1 MPQVKPAPAPEPLL
15 LGLDG
20 DDETLSERGSVGSGS
35 APSTPDARGGNEA
48 SSSTPSPAGSKKKRE
63 SLSCDRVEA
72 DGPEPTR
79 SSSSDTTWSMD
90 SLRDGCPRSL
100 SRKKN
105 GRSEHSVTSAALIS
119 RPRGVLKLR
128 KLPQNASAETGAGG
142 CNVLQPN
149 GISKPAH
156 FMRRKR
162 IRKPRGL
169 KENRVGGDDPVS
181 CSKTENGTHDQDIT
195 TKSCSG
201 NDLLVPK
208 LSGEPSK
215 PLDVGKDSAGHA
227 QGHIDVSLEEN
238 AAMMLCSLSDN
249 RHDDPLRNRMASPDR
264 SSNESNLHH
273 SNHLKNQ
280 YKNENDVA
288 GPSRLLRKRDGKGP
302 FRKRRPRRH
311 FYEVSPHDLDPFS
324 IVKERIRVFWP
335 LDETWYFGLV
345 KKYDPVTKRHHV
357 KYDDKDEEWIN
368 LQNERI
374 KLLLLPGEG
383 RRRCINNT
391 SRKAR
396 KVNYEGEKR
405 EDMDGNGSGS
415 ESEPIISWLARSNQ
429 VRSGTSSS
437 ISKTVIGHPNIV
449 PVLSNSFDAN
459 PGFFASNG
467 AIPGGLPANGG
478 PEVHNDGTTAGERR
492 FRFFYSRRRFCRRMN
507 GFVNISEHDSHLK
520 IRASSAAVLAS
531 TTGREADTETGAPVK
546 YVILVVSLPLKSVY
560 KLISEACSAWLPSTF
575 VHPQHGSLITLWPAV
590 CLDILL
596 VDDTLSLKHLLLET
610 CLRSA
615 VSLFCSLVGSFNKDS
630 GLNAF
635 KESEA
640 PCTSVRF
647 QISGLHG
654 RSQVA
659 FVLFNLFG
667 IGKTQWKNLQAKVR
681 YHSLKRELSKVGC
694 TYADIKQLISGNDQ
708 NVRTSVNLFSKS
720 LSFDV
725 QEPQFCS
732 VSNHPDADPVIFCLD
747 NQSGCTQNHVDVAAA
762 RHHLK
767 LLTETNLTSNAVV
780 HQPAPSEI
788 FVEKNQQSI
797 SQHRSVLVDQA
808 CSLEAGTVSLDC
820 DDNSDGDIN
829 VISRRLPDQN
839 GTCIAGDK
847 LCSSNHN
854 VTNSPEKSK
863 QNYPSIDIPQDKIS
877 DALDDELLSK
887 DDKATEPVSNLVQ
900 ELNEHPIG
908 RVTPTA
914 PRTSYHRNRFT
925 SISRTFGDGSKLWPE
940 DTMST
945 GIAGGSKKTRTH
957 VSYSV
962 SPRSDELG
970 SKHKG
975 HFRKIQPHNIAKT
988 NGSKRLPD
996 NTRSGESSPESLA
1009 CVANVLVTVGDRG
1022 WREYDTQITIDTD
1035 GQSDRRICVRLAE
1048 GKKYIHK
1055 VSQVLQPGAT
1065 NRYTHAMLW
1074 KGGPEWNLEFPD
1086 RSQWS
1091 IFKQMHDE
1099 CYSHNIR
1106 AASVKNI
1113 PIPGVRLVED
1123 HDDNEVVLF
1132 VRPQDYICH
1141 IGPDVE
1147 MALDES
1153 RVIYDMDSDDEEWI
1167 SGWRKSQRDKNNT
1180 MSELTEDLFEK
1191 IMDKFEK
1198 FAHTHNCSALTIDQ
1212 LKELDV
1218 DSVPLDITEVVH
1230 DHWHDKRQKKGMPLV
1245 RHFQPVMWKI
1255 YAQQLQEWE
1264 SAVNRM
1270 QGSSNGYQGKRPPP
1284 KPALFAF
1291 CLKPRGLRLQ
1301 VSKGPKQRS
1310 HKKLMYS
1317 GCHSFSREQDGF
1329 YRQGRRSGEY
1339 VGDGR
1344 TYESYDGGSLN
1355 SPTGYSPRFSMR
1367 TDSPRASDA
1376 SDRGSTPRFR
1386 TNSVKRNAS
1395 FAFSEDHQPSPSF
1408 RSQKIRRGG
1417 VPDHWNTAI
1426 HEYQN
1431 SKQALQ
1437 GGPPQSQR
1445 VDVEELKLRDATSA
1459 AQHAVT
1465 MARLKREKAHCL
1477 MHKADLALHKASVAV
1492 MIADAIKASSRDSSR
1507 ASAVDSRRDDGR

>member
-478 PEVHNDGTTAGERR
+478 LEVHNDGTTAGERR

-596 VDDTLSLKHLLLET
+596 VDDTLGLKHLLLET

-887 DDKATEPVSNLVQ
+887 DDKATELVSNLVQ

>member
-467 AIPGGLPANGG
+467 A
-478 PEVHNDGTTAGERR
+478 TAGERR

-590 CLDILL
+590 CVDILL
-596 VDDTLSLKHLLLET
+596 VDDTLGLKHLLLET

-1329 YRQGRRSGEY
+1329 YRQASGRRSGEY

-1431 SKQALQ
+1431 SKQAD
-1437 GGPPQSQR
+1437 R
-1445 VDVEELKLRDATSA
+1445 K
-1459 AQHAVT
+1459 
-1465 MARLKREKAHCL
+1465 
-1477 MHKADLALHKASVAV
+1477 SVV
-1492 MIADAIKASSRDSSR
+1492 
-1507 ASAVDSRRDDGR
+1507 